1 MGKNKYIETPLKL
14 LELFEHY
21 VKHTKSN
28 PRVEN
33 VLYQKTGEI
42 IAIPRETPLSWIG
55 FENWLFKNDIIT
67 ELKSYEQNENKSYT
81 EYLPIITRIK
91 GFIYQDKVEGASVGI
106 FNASIIARELGL
118 KEQTDITSGGEKVQ
132 TTIVW
137 GGNEIKV

>member
-14 LELFEHY
+14 LELFEQY
-21 VKHTKSN
+21 VKHTKQN

-67 ELKSYEQNENKSYT
+67 HLSSYEHNENQAYT
-81 EYLPIITRIK
+81 EYLPIISRIK

-118 KEQTDITSGGEKVQ
+118 KENTDITSGGEKVQ